1 MWKWCGRNVACQL
14 PSCRSTVES
23 ATLCIKAE
31 EGRVARKRLRLI
43 QRRKALGLTQEALAE
58 KVGCDR
64 TTIIRWERGETEPQP
79 WVRPQLGRA
88 LDLAPDEL
96 SELLADI
103 SDVPG
108 AGDEFSLVTSVSQD
122 FPLSAADT
130 MRVMEGFSAH
140 DIASRREALAC
151 LIGLGASTAVMTIG
165 LDAGEHVAAALD
177 DARRYLDGSV
187 VGYFRQ
193 QLDRCKTD
201 DGSLGP
207 ARALPLVLGILG
219 AITQHVREV
228 KPDVRF
234 QLLSLGA

>member
-96 SELLADI
+96 SELLADL
-103 SDVPG
+103 SGVPG

-130 MRVMEGFSAH
+130 MRVMEGFSAR
-140 DIASRREALAC
+140 DIASRREALA
-151 LIGLGASTAVMTIG
+151 GLTVITGVALLRPVRQWVASLAGPAGGPVPLGTDEVTELEQSVALFRRWDAAGAGG
-165 LDAGEHVAAALD
+165 L
-177 DARRYLDGSV
+177 RRKAV
-187 VGYFRQ
+187 VG
-193 QLDRCKTD
+193 QLNAVAE
-201 DGSLGP
+201 SLSGNYP
-207 ARALPLVLGILG
+207 AA
-219 AITQHVREV
+219 
-228 KPDVRF
+228 
-234 QLLSLGA
+234 